1 MAYKDLHDFIRV
13 IEKEGKQ
20 DFVRVKVEVDAALEI
35 TEIADRVSKS
45 FGPGILFENV
55 KGSKFPLLINA
66 MGTYKRMNMAL
77 EVDDLDDIG
86 ALIRDLVDVQSYLGI
101 RKLFKK
107 IPMAFRM
114 LSVFPIKSRL
124 RRGACQEVVNTN
136 PNLHELPVLK
146 CWPQDGGKFFTLPL
160 VITKDPETKTQNTGM
175 YRLQIF
181 DEKTTG
187 MHWHLHKDG
196 RQIYEKYRKMGGK
209 MPVSVALGCDP
220 AITYAATAPLP
231 KFIDEMM
238 FAGWLRK
245 KNVRL
250 VKSKTNDIWVP
261 ANAEFIIEGYVDVNE
276 ELHIEG
282 PFGDHTGYYSL
293 ADLYPAFHVTCITHK
308 KNAIYPTTIV
318 GQPPM
323 EDCYLGKATE
333 RIFLPLL
340 QMMYPEIVNFNLP
353 LEGVFHNCAI
363 VAINKRFPGHGRK
376 MMNALWGMG
385 QMMYTK
391 MIIVVDGDV
400 DPYDIENVARHLFG
414 NTCLKNDLVISEGP
428 LDALDHA
435 SDLPRYGHR
444 LGIDATTKRSEEQYL
459 TDAQI
464 AVNDFKLV
472 RKLSAHNKQIKSCFP
487 EIADCYILC
496 EAGGKQAVII
506 KIGEKAPYRGK
517 TLIEDLWKLDTFEDA
532 KLIITVDG
540 NVTTD
545 DLSVV
550 AWKVFNNI
558 DAKRDLI
565 YSESDGMW
573 RLGIDA
579 TKKIPS
585 EGYRRDWPD
594 DIVMSQEIKDL
605 VRRRWDEYGIDG

>member
-1 MAYKDLHDFIRV
+1 MAYKDLHDFIQA
-13 IEKEGKQ
+13 IEKEGSA
-20 DFVRVKVEVDAALEI
+20 DFVRVKVEVDSNLEI
-35 TEIADRVSKS
+35 TEIADRVSKK

-55 KGSKFPLLINA
+55 KGSKFPVLINA

-77 EVDDLDDIG
+77 ETRDLDDIG
-86 ALIRDLVDVQSYLGI
+86 AMIKDLVDVHSYLGI

-107 IPMAFRM
+107 IPMAFRL
-114 LSVFPIKSRL
+114 LSVFPIKSR
-124 RRGACQEVVNTN
+124 RRGACQEVVNMN
-136 PNLHELPVLK
+136 PNLHDLPVLK
-146 CWPQDGGKFFTLPL
+146 CWPEDGGKFFTLPL

-196 RQIYEKYRKMGGK
+196 RQIYEKYRKIGGK

-231 KFIDEMM
+231 KFIDEMI
-238 FAGWLRK
+238 FAGFLRK
-245 KNVRL
+245 KNVRM
-250 VKSKTNDIWVP
+250 VKSITNDIYVP

-276 ELHIEG
+276 ELRIEG

-293 ADLYPAFHVTCITHK
+293 ADYYPAFHVTCITHK

-340 QMMYPEIVNFNLP
+340 QVMYPEIVNFNLP

-363 VAINKRFPGHGRK
+363 VSIDKRFPGHGRK
-376 MMNALWGMG
+376 IMNSLWGMG

-391 MIIVVDGDV
+391 MIIVVDADV
-400 DPYDIENVARHLFG
+400 NPYDLEAVARHVFG
-414 NTCLKNDLVISEGP
+414 NTCMKNDLIISEGP

-444 LGIDATTKRSEEQYL
+444 LGIDATTKRAEEQHL
-459 TDAQI
+459 AKEHI
-464 AVNDFKLV
+464 SVHGFKIVNIPLFNAENVIVK
-472 RKLSAHNKQIKSCFP
+472 FP
-487 EIADCYILC
+487 EIKDIHVLC
-496 EAGGKQAVII
+496 EAKDKQAII
-506 KIGEKAPYRGK
+506 ISLNEKKAYRGK
-517 TLIEDLWKLDTFEDA
+517 TLIEDLWKLDIFAHA

-540 NVTTD
+540 GVKASNLPIV
-545 DLSVV
+545 S
-550 AWKVFNNI
+550 WKVFNNI
-558 DAKRDLI
+558 DAKRDLV
-565 YSESDGMW
+565 YSEGDGYW

-579 TKKIPS
+579 TKKIAD
-585 EGYRRDWPD
+585 EGYLRDWPN
-594 DIVMSQEIKDL
+594 DIEMSDEIKKL
-605 VRRRWDEYGIDG
+605 VTKRWEEYGIE